1 MYLVIIYDIFQYK
14 IRRSIHNPP
23 FALKKKIFLTSSSLV
38 PPSKKKLKSIE
49 QMNMYGAN
57 SNTLLVVCMFF
68 GSKQSGNGMG
78 TFPKQTILFWT
89 WPQPIIAPKKSIK

>member
-1 MYLVIIYDIFQYK
+1 
-14 IRRSIHNPP
+14 
-23 FALKKKIFLTSSSLV
+23 
-38 PPSKKKLKSIE
+38 
-49 QMNMYGAN
+49 MNMYGAN

>member
-23 FALKKKIFLTSSSLV
+23 FALKKNLPDFVFSCS
-38 PPSKKKLKSIE
+38 PFQKKKSKSIE

-68 GSKQSGNGMG
+68 GSKQSGNGMR

>member
-23 FALKKKIFLTSSSLV
+23 FALKKIFLTSSSLV
-38 PPSKKKLKSIE
+38 PPSKKKKSKSIE